1 MGKGTRKIGLNL
13 EDNLG
18 VGREDGG
25 SENHMV
31 RSQIK
36 LRKIPP
42 GIPSKSENLNQ
53 LSELHSQQ
61 GDNPLNSLDLSD
73 EINLTEE
80 MIVKVIKS
88 GEKLPR
94 DSGLSS
100 SQTRLD
106 GGTRISQSEAYP
118 S

>member
-1 MGKGTRKIGLNL
+1 MRAGELKESNL
-13 EDNLG
+13 IAE
-18 VGREDGG
+18 
-25 SENHMV
+25 
-31 RSQIK
+31 
-36 LRKIPP
+36 
-42 GIPSKSENLNQ
+42 
-53 LSELHSQQ
+53 
-61 GDNPLNSLDLSD
+61 LNSFELSD

-80 MIVKVIKS
+80 MLVKVIRS